1 MSAPDV
7 CEVDGCPSRRFRR
20 REDAYYY
27 CSNGHQQT
35 LAGPAEGEDE
45 DNFRQQ
51 GRVQR
56 AKREKVERDERTVL
70 SGSAAFELYILCYQ
84 LILRKQVWFL
94 VHSKGYPADLEKA
107 LHHLWSLRLRKLSP
121 KLSTDADASSETHSQ
136 LFSSQSEA
144 ETSDTDTSYNR
155 RRRAKHEYSTASMP
169 RLIDTL
175 ALLYLS
181 MLILRLPPSLADLLR
196 WANSG
201 ELAYYRAIRDVPR
214 EMRHGLPVQYAHAL
228 DPDALLR
235 PDALRMAVQR
245 LVGAYGRD
253 FGFEVPGVNVPL
265 LLWRYVGELGMPLD
279 VYPAARRV
287 GGMVGY
293 GFGFPNGPVKTGKRK
308 KVTDAPE
315 VQLMGCVVVAV
326 KILFPF
332 HEGEGGQKVQSDG
345 KTGLVRV
352 DWDGWESAQR
362 DYEEGRERPGRLGFE
377 DAMRVG
383 EEEVFG
389 MTDLQMDD
397 YLDWYED
404 TWVEQ
409 ETDAKGKEANVTAP
423 GRFTRDEADRRDEHA
438 RKLQVVQ
445 SAMKPRQQATEPR
458 KQRNYRLYRTTEE
471 LAYDARAKRFCEVA
485 ANAAGLSLETLVKGV
500 YQTESKLFQKVR
512 DEKRRRAEGDLEEE

>member
-56 AKREKVERDERTVL
+56 AKREKVERDERTE
-70 SGSAAFELYILCYQ
+70 SPPPP
-84 LILRKQVWFL
+84 L
-94 VHSKGYPADLEKA
+94 VPPPAQA
-107 LHHLWSLRLRKLSP
+107 LP
-121 KLSTDADASSETHSQ
+121 KLSSADADSETHSQ

-144 ETSDTDTSYNR
+144 ETSDTDTSHGR

-175 ALLYLS
+175 ALLYLA

-253 FGFEVPGVNVPL
+253 FGLEVPGVNVPL

-293 GFGFPNGPVKTGKRK
+293 EFGFPDGPVKTGKRK

-315 VQLMGCVVVAV
+315 VQLMG
-326 KILFPF
+326 
-332 HEGEGGQKVQSDG
+332 GQKVQTDG

-352 DWDGWESAQR
+352 DWDAWESAQR
-362 DYEEGRERPGRLGFE
+362 EYEEGRERPGRLGFE

-389 MTDLQMDD
+389 MTDVQMDD

-409 ETDAKGKEANVTAP
+409 EAAAKGKETNVTAP
-423 GRFTRDEADRRDEHA
+423 GWPARDEADRRDAHA
-438 RKLQVVQ
+438 RKLKAVQ
-445 SAMKPRQQATEPR
+445 GSMKPRQQATEPR

-471 LAYDARAKRFCEVA
+471 LAYDARAR
-485 ANAAGLSLETLVKGV
+485 GSMTLRP
-500 YQTESKLFQKVR
+500 QWPLFQRVR
-512 DEKRRRAEGDLEEE
+512 DEKRKRAEEDLEEE